1 MFCRD
6 QDNVIA
12 KLNLELDKA
21 QLERGRSLED
31 SQTSVEQVLQETVA
45 AGRVGALTLDPAYL
59 VFEPQQ
65 CKINILYI
73 SDIFKHMPKK

>member
-1 MFCRD
+1 MFVFYRD
-6 QDNVIA
+6 QDNVVA
-12 KLNLELDKA
+12 KMNLELDKA

-45 AGRVGALTLDPAYL
+45 AGRVGALTLDPVYL

-65 CKINILYI
+65 CKICLLYT
-73 SDIFKHMPKK
+73 SRCV